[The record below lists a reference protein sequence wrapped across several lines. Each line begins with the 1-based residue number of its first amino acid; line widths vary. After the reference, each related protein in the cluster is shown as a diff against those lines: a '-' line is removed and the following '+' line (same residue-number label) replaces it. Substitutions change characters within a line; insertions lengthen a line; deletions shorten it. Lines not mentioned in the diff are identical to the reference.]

1 MRHADLPRAIL
12 DMKIQR
18 DKLRQYQKRITVLT
32 DREKAI
38 AKECLAKGDVNK
50 AKLALRRKKYQEG
63 LIAKTDAQLAQLEQL
78 TSDVEF
84 ALVQK
89 DVIFGLQQGTSV
101 LKEIHREMGGIE
113 NVEKLLGESE
123 EARAYQEV
131 RCTGPSA
138 RPLTNMLVV
147 YRKSASCSPTRC
159 RTRTKTRSRTN
170 SKRSRPRSTAANS
183 PMRPSSSPS
192 SRPPRRR
199 RWPKTGRS
207 EGHGSVLL
215 SKHRSP
221 CWRSTCRR
229 RVRASGCK
237 LRASGRRLR
246 AFERGVGVLDSAG
259 SWFGEHSPGCIY
271 RAQCQD
277 DITMTVPM

>member
-1 MRHADLPRAIL
+1 
-12 DMKIQR
+12 MKIQR

-38 AKECLAKGDVNK
+38 AKQCLAKGDMGK

-89 DVIFGLQQGTSV
+89 DVVFGLQQGTAV

-113 NVEKLLGESE
+113 NVEKLLGENE

-131 RCTGPSA
+131 RCAGPSP
-138 RPLTNMLVV
+138 RPLTDISRVH
-147 YRKSASCSPTRC
+147 RKSASCSQTRC

-170 SKRSRPRSTAANS
+170 SRRSRKRSTLPPRSRVNYPIA
-183 PMRPSSSPS
+183 
-192 SRPPRRR
+192 
-199 RWPKTGRS
+199 PKEEPVFTPAQ
-207 EGHGSVLL
+207 
-215 SKHRSP
+215 K
-221 CWRSTCRR
+221 
-229 RVRASGCK
+229 AQIAK
-237 LRASGRRLR
+237 
-246 AFERGVGVLDSAG
+246 D
-259 SWFGEHSPGCIY
+259 
-271 RAQCQD
+271 RAQRRARERAAEQAPQ
-277 DITMTVPM
+277 PMLA